1 MARKQDS
8 EETRRLKAKL
18 SGSNVEPED
27 VEFEDVDSQNDDNF
41 GDDIVVDQM
50 KEEDLS
56 QGAKISFNPLEGKP
70 KSADR
75 SYTKQTSNNNI
86 ESVEE
91 AYTQPQVDLGGDKG
105 ADGKPNPINP
115 ETSSLNP
122 DDQRRAAEAA
132 FDISV
137 SGYKM
142 LFTIA
147 QKGAKISDTQISD
160 LVNSDKINLYV
171 PVSISDEEG
180 KVHLLPFKDVV
191 EIFNKNVENTLTY
204 SQEFIDN
211 VREPVIKKFMEKG
224 IGITDNNKIVY
235 SCIIEVVRIGLSFW
249 QLKKFGLS
257 ITKDAEEK
265 YGKMKASGQVPKD
278 EQQQQQEYKSYQQNS
293 QQKPPPTPE
302 QEITNAV
309 VEEEPLR
316 EADEK
321 ISETN

>member
-1 MARKQDS
+1 MARQADS

-18 SGSNVEPED
+18 KNEEPED
-27 VEFEDVDSQNDDNF
+27 VDFEDLKGSNDDDF
-41 GDDIVVDQM
+41 GDEIVVDQ
-50 KEEDLS
+50 KSEEDLS
-56 QGAKISFNPLEGKP
+56 QGGKSSFNPLEGKP

-75 SYTKQTSNNNI
+75 SYTKQTSNNDI

-91 AYTQPQVDLGGDKG
+91 AYTQPQVDFGDDKG
-105 ADGKPNPINP
+105 ADGKPNAINP
-115 ETSSLNP
+115 ETSTLNP

-132 FDISV
+132 FDIGV
-137 SGYKM
+137 TGYKM

-147 QKGAKISDTQISD
+147 QKGAKISDTQISE

-180 KVHLLPFKDVV
+180 KVHLMPFKDVIEV
-191 EIFNKNVENTLTY
+191 FNKNVENTLVY

-224 IGITDNNKIVY
+224 IGITDNNKIIY

-249 QLKKFGLS
+249 TLKRFGMT
-257 ITKDAEEK
+257 ITKDAETK
-265 YGKMKASGQVPKD
+265 YSNMKASGQVPKD
-278 EQQQQQEYKSYQQNS
+278 EQQQQQEYKSYQQNN
-293 QQKPPPTPE
+293 QQKPPQQTE
-302 QEITNAV
+302 QDIPNAV

-321 ISETN
+321 ITNL